1 MSNRLIPR
9 LSVLSLSLFL
19 AACNFAPKYEQPVAP
34 ISSDYVKAGVA
45 GQTAA
50 DISWQN
56 FFQDPRLKAI
66 IQLALE
72 NNRDLRM
79 ATQRVDE
86 AAAQYGIA
94 RSALFP
100 QIGATGE
107 GTHGQMPADMSQTRS
122 RDTTHS
128 YVAGIGLNSYEI
140 DFWGRVR
147 NNNET
152 ALQTY
157 FATEQAQRTA
167 QISLIAGVANTY
179 FTVRTMQEME
189 TLVARTLSAYENTY
203 NLVNSRFKAGVASL
217 LEVNQAKTSLD
228 NARAALAQTQRNRGQ
243 AENAL
248 NLLVGQS
255 LPATLPAAAKF
266 GHDVL
271 IAEVPAGLPSDLITR
286 RPDIIAAEH
295 QLKGANAQI
304 GAARAAFFPKIS
316 LTGLLGVAS
325 LDMSDLFSSGR
336 EMWSFSPS
344 ISVPIFTAGALR
356 NSLNVAEIRKDI
368 QIANYEKTI
377 QTAFK
382 EVNDALVG
390 VDTYKSQLD
399 ALREQQKAAYQSFNL
414 ANLRYTS
421 GVDSFLQVQ
430 SAQVA
435 LLAVQQNF
443 LAVGLESL
451 QNKVNLY
458 KALGGG
464 WSPSD
469 LTQSQQLIQKVN

>member
-1 MSNRLIPR
+1 MSSSFIPR

-19 AACNFAPKYEQPVAP
+19 AACNFAPKYEQPAAP
-34 ISSDYVKAGVA
+34 IASEYVKPGVA

-56 FFQDPRLKAI
+56 FFQDARLKAI
-66 IQLALE
+66 IQLALD
-72 NNRDLRM
+72 NNRDLRI

-86 AAAQYGIA
+86 ARAQYGITN
-94 RSALFP
+94 SALFP
-100 QIGATGE
+100 NLGLSGE
-107 GTHGQMPADMSQTRS
+107 ATHGRMPADMSQTRT

-128 YVAGIGLNSYEI
+128 YVVGAGLNSFEL

-147 NNNET
+147 NNSET
-152 ALQTY
+152 ALQNY
-157 FATEQAQRTA
+157 FATEQAQRA
-167 QISLIAGVANTY
+167 AHISLVAAVANTY
-179 FTVRTMQEME
+179 FTVRTMEEME
-189 TLVARTLSAYENTY
+189 SLVSRTLNAYQNTY
-203 NLVNSRFKAGVASL
+203 NLVNSRYKAGVASL
-217 LEVNQAKTSLD
+217 LEVNQAKTTLD
-228 NARAALAQTQRNRGQ
+228 TARANLAEIQRNRGQ

-248 NLLVGQS
+248 TLLVGQALPTS
-255 LPATLPAAAKF
+255 LPNAPSF

-271 IAEVPAGLPSDLITR
+271 VAKVPAGLPSDLLTC

-304 GAARAAFFPKIS
+304 GAARAAFFPRIS
-316 LTGLLGVAS
+316 LTGMLGLAS
-325 LDMSDLFSSGR
+325 LEMNQLFDGGR

-344 ISVPIFTAGALR
+344 IGLPIFTAGALR
-356 NSLNVAEIRKDI
+356 NSLDVAEIRKDM

-382 EVNDALVG
+382 EVNDALIG
-390 VDTYKSQLD
+390 IDTYKRQLD
-399 ALREQQKAAYQSFNL
+399 ALREQQQAAYQSFNL
-414 ANLRYTS
+414 SNLRYTS
-421 GVDSFLQVQ
+421 GIDSFLQVQ

-435 LLAVQQNF
+435 LLGVQQNF

-464 WSPSD
+464 WSSSD
-469 LTQSQQLIQKVN
+469 LVQQVK

>member
-1 MSNRLIPR
+1 MSIRFIPR
-9 LSVLSLSLFL
+9 LSVLSISVFL

-34 ISSDYVKAGVA
+34 IAADYVKPGVA

-50 DISWQN
+50 DITWQS
-56 FFQDPRLKAI
+56 FFREPRLKSL
-66 IQLALE
+66 IQLALD

-86 AAAQYGIA
+86 ARAQYGISY
-94 RSALFP
+94 SALFP
-100 QIGATGE
+100 QVGISGQGS
-107 GTHGQMPADMSQTRS
+107 HGQMPADMSQTRT

-128 YVAGIGLNSYEI
+128 YEVGVGLNSYEI
-140 DFWGRVR
+140 DFWGKVR

-152 ALQTY
+152 ALQNY
-157 FATEQAQRTA
+157 FATEQAQRAA
-167 QISLIAGVANTY
+167 QISLVAAVANTY

-189 TLVARTLSAYENTY
+189 TLVSRTLTAYDNTY
-203 NLVNSRFKAGVASL
+203 KLVNSRYNAGVASL
-217 LEVNQAKTSLD
+217 LEVNQAKTTLD
-228 NARAALAQTQRNRGQ
+228 TARAALAQTQRNLGQ
-243 AENAL
+243 AQNAL
-248 NLLVGQS
+248 TLLVGQ
-255 LPATLPAAAKF
+255 TLPANLPAATNF
-266 GHDVL
+266 GHDVV
-271 IAEVPAGLPSDLITR
+271 IADVPAGLPSDLLTR

-304 GAARAAFFPKIS
+304 GAARAAFFPSIS
-316 LTGLLGVAS
+316 LTGMLGLAS
-325 LDMSDLFSSGR
+325 LEMSSLFDSGR
-336 EMWSFSPS
+336 EMWSFSPA

-356 NSLNVAEIRKDI
+356 NSLNVAEIRKDM

-390 VDTYKSQLD
+390 VDTYNRELT
-399 ALREQQKAAYQSFNL
+399 ALRDQQQAAYQSFNL

-421 GVDSFLQVQ
+421 GIDSFLQVQ

-435 LLAVQQNF
+435 LLGVQQNF

-469 LTQSQQLIQKVN
+469 LAQTQQHTQKVN